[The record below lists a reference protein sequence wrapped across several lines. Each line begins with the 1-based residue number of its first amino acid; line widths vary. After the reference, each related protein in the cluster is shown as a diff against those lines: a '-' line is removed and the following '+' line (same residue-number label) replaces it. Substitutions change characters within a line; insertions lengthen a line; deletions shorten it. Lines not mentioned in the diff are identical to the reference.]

1 MKRLSNLL
9 FLILFC
15 TALCSA
21 DNFSFYGDSLSSN
34 RGKGKEH
41 TSLKGNAGIISDS
54 TKIKAD
60 NIEIY
65 GSDNDFAECT
75 GTVEVIDNEKGISLK
90 AERLF
95 FNRKDDIIR
104 VEGAAIME
112 DIKNE
117 VIVKGNFLEYMG
129 SDETCLIQIGVRIL
143 KDDMVC
149 RSEFARYNRNDD
161 ILELTGMPVVFW
173 KNDEYRALRIIADL
187 DKDEITL
194 EGKVSGSIFSEKK
207 DTEEEETTEETN
219 EGTPEEEQQE
229 EPAEEVKTE

>member
-9 FLILFC
+9 LLLLFC

-90 AERLF
+90 SEKLF

-104 VEGAAIME
+104 VEGAAVME
-112 DIKNE
+112 DIKNK

-129 SDETCLIQIGVRIL
+129 NDETCLIQIGVRIL
-143 KDDMVC
+143 KEDMVC

-161 ILELTGMPVVFW
+161 ILELSGMPVVFW
-173 KNDEYRALRIIADL
+173 KNDEYRALRIIVDL

-194 EGKVSGSIFSEKK
+194 EGKVTGSIFSEKEDK
-207 DTEEEETTEETN
+207 E
-219 EGTPEEEQQE
+219 E
-229 EPAEEVKTE
+229 EPAEGDGEIGEEEQPEEEKKE

>member
-1 MKRLSNLL
+1 MKMLSKILILL
-9 FLILFC
+9 FI
-15 TALCSA
+15 CSSLYGA
-21 DNFSFYGDSLSSN
+21 DDFSFYGDSLSSS
-34 RGKGKEH
+34 RSKGKEH
-41 TSLKGNAGIISDS
+41 TSLKGNAGIISSS
-54 TKIKAD
+54 TRIKAD

-65 GSDNDFAECT
+65 GGDNEFAECT
-75 GTVEVIDNEKGISLK
+75 GTVEVIDNQKGISLK
-90 AERLF
+90 AEQLF

-104 VEGAAIME
+104 VEGAAVME

-129 SDETCLIQIGVRIL
+129 NDETCLIQIGVRIL

-173 KNDEYRALRIIADL
+173 KNDEYRALRIIIDL

-194 EGKVSGSIFSEKK
+194 EGKVSGSIFSEQK
-207 DTEEEETTEETN
+207 DNGEEAGTPDAEEQEAEEENKE
-219 EGTPEEEQQE
+219 
-229 EPAEEVKTE
+229 

>member
-1 MKRLSNLL
+1 MKKLIDLL
-9 FLILFC
+9 ALIL
-15 TALCSA
+15 LCSTLYAA
-21 DNFSFYGDSLSSN
+21 DDFSFFGDSLSSS

-41 TSLKGNAGIISDS
+41 TSLKGNAGIISSS
-54 TKIKAD
+54 TRIKAD

-95 FNRKDDIIR
+95 FNRRDDIIR
-104 VEGAAIME
+104 VEGAAVME
-112 DIKNE
+112 DMKNE

-173 KNDEYRALRIIADL
+173 KNDEYRALRIIVDL

-194 EGKVSGSIFSEKK
+194 EGKVTGSIFSEKEDK
-207 DTEEEETTEETN
+207 GDEKPADGEEKPEEE
-219 EGTPEEEQQE
+219 TPEEE
-229 EPAEEVKTE
+229 KTE

>member
-1 MKRLSNLL
+1 MKKTIKLL
-9 FLILFC
+9 ALLL
-15 TALCSA
+15 LCSTLYAA
-21 DNFSFYGDSLSSN
+21 DDFSFYGDSLSSS

-41 TSLKGNAGIISDS
+41 TSLKGNAGIISSS

-90 AERLF
+90 AEKLL

-104 VEGAAIME
+104 VEGAAVME
-112 DIKNE
+112 DMKNK

-129 SDETCLIQIGVRIL
+129 ADETCIIQIGVRIL
-143 KDDMVC
+143 KEDMVC
-149 RSEFARYNRNDD
+149 RSEFARYNRGDD
-161 ILELTGMPVVFW
+161 ILELSGMPVVFW
-173 KNDEYRALRIIADL
+173 KNDEYRALRIIVDL

-194 EGKVSGSIFSEKK
+194 EGKVTGSIFSESKEPEK
-207 DTEEEETTEETN
+207 EPSEEEKSE
-219 EGTPEEEQQE
+219 
-229 EPAEEVKTE
+229 

>member
-1 MKRLSNLL
+1 MKRLINLL
-9 FLILFC
+9 ALLL
-15 TALCSA
+15 LCSTLYAA
-21 DNFSFYGDSLSSN
+21 DDFSFFGDSLSSS

-41 TSLKGNAGIISDS
+41 TSLKGNAGIISSS

-95 FNRKDDIIR
+95 FNRRDDIIR
-104 VEGAAIME
+104 VEGAAVME
-112 DIKNE
+112 DMKNE

-149 RSEFARYNRNDD
+149 RSEFARYNRNDE

-173 KNDEYRALRIIADL
+173 KNDEYRALRIIVNL

-194 EGKVSGSIFSEKK
+194 EGKVTGSIFTEKEGK
-207 DTEEEETTEETN
+207 NEEAEQPEDDEEKPEEETPGEEKK
-219 EGTPEEEQQE
+219 E
-229 EPAEEVKTE
+229 

>member
-1 MKRLSNLL
+1 MMKRLINLL
-9 FLILFC
+9 ALLL
-15 TALCSA
+15 LCSTLYAA
-21 DNFSFYGDSLSSN
+21 DDFSFFGDSLSSS

-41 TSLKGNAGIISDS
+41 TSLKGNAGIISSS

-95 FNRKDDIIR
+95 FNRRDDIIR
-104 VEGAAIME
+104 VEGAAVME
-112 DIKNE
+112 DMKNE

-149 RSEFARYNRNDD
+149 RSEFARYNRNDE

-173 KNDEYRALRIIADL
+173 KNDEYRALRIIVNL

-194 EGKVSGSIFSEKK
+194 EGKVTGSIFTEKEGK
-207 DTEEEETTEETN
+207 NEEAEQPEDDEEKPEEETPGEEKK
-219 EGTPEEEQQE
+219 E
-229 EPAEEVKTE
+229 

>member
-1 MKRLSNLL
+1 MKRLSKVLALL
-9 FLILFC
+9 L
-15 TALCSA
+15 LCSSLYAA
-21 DNFSFYGDSLSSN
+21 DDFSFFGDSLSSS
-34 RGKGKEH
+34 RSKGKEH
-41 TSLKGNAGIISDS
+41 TSLKGNAGIISSS
-54 TKIKAD
+54 TRIKAD

-65 GSDNDFAECT
+65 GRDNEFAECT
-75 GTVEVIDNEKGISLK
+75 GTVEVIDNQKGISLK
-90 AERLF
+90 SERLF

-104 VEGAAIME
+104 VEGAAVME

-129 SDETCLIQIGVRIL
+129 ADETCLIQIGVRIL

-173 KNDEYRALRIIADL
+173 KNDEYRALRIIIDL

-194 EGKVSGSIFSEKK
+194 EGKVSGSIFSEKEGK
-207 DTEEEETTEETN
+207 PEPEQEPESESESESELEQEQTE
-219 EGTPEEEQQE
+219 
-229 EPAEEVKTE
+229 

>member
-1 MKRLSNLL
+1 MKKTIKLL
-9 FLILFC
+9 ALLL
-15 TALCSA
+15 LCSTLYAA
-21 DNFSFYGDSLSSN
+21 DDFSFYGDSLSSS

-41 TSLKGNAGIISDS
+41 TSLKGSAGIISSS

-90 AERLF
+90 AEKLL

-104 VEGAAIME
+104 VEGAAVME
-112 DIKNE
+112 DMKNK

-129 SDETCLIQIGVRIL
+129 ADETCIIQIGVRIL
-143 KDDMVC
+143 KEDMVC
-149 RSEFARYNRNDD
+149 RSEFARYNRGDD
-161 ILELTGMPVVFW
+161 ILELSGMPVVFW
-173 KNDEYRALRIIADL
+173 KNDEYRALRIIVDL

-194 EGKVSGSIFSEKK
+194 EGKVTGSIFSESKEPEK
-207 DTEEEETTEETN
+207 EPSEEEPLEDKPAE
-219 EGTPEEEQQE
+219 E
-229 EPAEEVKTE
+229 EPAEEEKSE

>member
-1 MKRLSNLL
+1 MMKRLTDLL
-9 FLILFC
+9 ALLL
-15 TALCSA
+15 LCSTLYAA
-21 DNFSFYGDSLSSN
+21 DDFSFFGDSLSSS

-41 TSLKGNAGIISDS
+41 TSLKGNAGIISNS
-54 TKIKAD
+54 TRIKAD

-75 GTVEVIDNEKGISLK
+75 GTVEVVDNEKGISLK

-95 FNRKDDIIR
+95 FNRRDDIIR
-104 VEGAAIME
+104 VEGAAVME
-112 DIKNE
+112 DMKNE

-149 RSEFARYNRNDD
+149 RSEFARYNRNDE

-173 KNDEYRALRIIADL
+173 KNDEYRALRIIVNL

-194 EGKVSGSIFSEKK
+194 EGKVTGSIFTEKEDK
-207 DTEEEETTEETN
+207 DEETGQPEEEGEKPEEETPVEEKK
-219 EGTPEEEQQE
+219 E
-229 EPAEEVKTE
+229 

>member
-1 MKRLSNLL
+1 MMKRLIDLL
-9 FLILFC
+9 ALLL
-15 TALCSA
+15 LCSTLYAA
-21 DNFSFYGDSLSSN
+21 DDFSFFGDSLSSS

-41 TSLKGNAGIISDS
+41 TSLKGNAGIISSS
-54 TKIKAD
+54 TRIKAD

-65 GSDNDFAECT
+65 GSDNDYAECT

-90 AERLF
+90 AEKLF

-104 VEGAAIME
+104 VEGSAVME

-149 RSEFARYNRNDD
+149 RSEFARYNRNDE

-173 KNDEYRALRIIADL
+173 KNDEYRALRIIVDL

-194 EGKVSGSIFSEKK
+194 EGKVSGSIFTEKEEK
-207 DTEEEETTEETN
+207 TEEKPEEKPSEE
-219 EGTPEEEQQE
+219 TPEEGNKE
-229 EPAEEVKTE
+229 

>member
-1 MKRLSNLL
+1 MKRLSKVLALL
-9 FLILFC
+9 L
-15 TALCSA
+15 LCSSLYAA
-21 DNFSFYGDSLSSN
+21 DDFSFFGDSLSSS
-34 RGKGKEH
+34 RSKGKEH
-41 TSLKGNAGIISDS
+41 TSLKGNAGIISSS
-54 TKIKAD
+54 TRIKAD

-65 GSDNDFAECT
+65 GRDNEFAECT
-75 GTVEVIDNEKGISLK
+75 GTVEVIDNQKGISLK
-90 AERLF
+90 SERLF

-104 VEGAAIME
+104 VEGAAVME

-129 SDETCLIQIGVRIL
+129 ADETCLIQIGVRIL

-173 KNDEYRALRIIADL
+173 KNDEYRALRIIIDL

-194 EGKVSGSIFSEKK
+194 EGKVSGSIFSEKEGK
-207 DTEEEETTEETN
+207 PEPEQEPESESEPEQEQTE
-219 EGTPEEEQQE
+219 
-229 EPAEEVKTE
+229 

>member
-1 MKRLSNLL
+1 MKRLSKVLALL
-9 FLILFC
+9 L
-15 TALCSA
+15 LCSSLYAA
-21 DNFSFYGDSLSSN
+21 DDFSFFGDSLSSS
-34 RGKGKEH
+34 RSKGKEH
-41 TSLKGNAGIISDS
+41 TSLKGNAGIISSS
-54 TKIKAD
+54 TRIKAD

-65 GSDNDFAECT
+65 GRDNEFAECT
-75 GTVEVIDNEKGISLK
+75 GTVEVIDNQKGISLK
-90 AERLF
+90 SERLF

-104 VEGAAIME
+104 VEGAAVME

-129 SDETCLIQIGVRIL
+129 TDETCLIQIGVRIL

-173 KNDEYRALRIIADL
+173 KNDEYRALRIIIDL

-194 EGKVSGSIFSEKK
+194 EGKVSGSIFSEKEGNPEPEQEPESESESEPEQEQ
-207 DTEEEETTEETN
+207 TE
-219 EGTPEEEQQE
+219 
-229 EPAEEVKTE
+229 